1 MKATIHTYKKL
12 YLFVYMHLHTY
23 IPLHIQRVCSALYL
37 IISPP
42 FPQLLQQSYN
52 VSMYHTQYKPNPTL
66 YSLNIPIHSSNI
78 IIFPTLYST
87 SLNVYILVCSLVLH
101 PRKSKERKRN
111 IARYLYTFYMQLYDK
126 RMYISALYCRRQR
139 FYENSYDYLR
149 QRFYIL

>member
-1 MKATIHTYKKL
+1 MC
-12 YLFVYMHLHTY
+12 

-52 VSMYHTQYKPNPTL
+52 VSMYRTQYKPNPTL

-111 IARYLYTFYMQLYDK
+111 ITPYLHILYALYYK
-126 RMYISALYCRRQR
+126 RMYTSI
-139 FYENSYDYLR
+139 
-149 QRFYIL
+149 